1 MSSALILGPA
11 RWSPGT
17 HSELPSW
24 LVRRSAGDPSSP
36 LGARRGISTFLRD
49 LNVDSVIMEDWIEK
63 EGETRSG
70 RFLRV
75 VREARVTSYLVYWPK
90 GGRLHGLTWELSK
103 LESDVRDSRLDR
115 RRIRLLAEEGVVGVD
130 EATGEGSF
138 VEEGNRTTY
147 YQDLLDLGCPI
158 HVWPDYEHLRFV
170 LRQLAHD
177 LRE

>member
-1 MSSALILGPA
+1 
-11 RWSPGT
+11 
-17 HSELPSW
+17 
-24 LVRRSAGDPSSP
+24 
-36 LGARRGISTFLRD
+36 
-49 LNVDSVIMEDWIEK
+49 MEDWIEK

-103 LESDVRDSRLDR
+103 LESDVRDGRLDR
-115 RRIRLLAEEGVVGVD
+115 RRIRLLAEEGVMEVD